1 MFNHIFKKMGLV
13 AAVTLAALSCSGFSQ
28 SDAVARAKTFMS
40 HQADVAEVNLDSIQ
54 VRSDSLEWQVYFFR
68 RQPRIPR
75 FELVAV
81 NKRTKEPRRV
91 PLR

>member
-1 MFNHIFKKMGLV
+1 MRKGISRTISFF
-13 AAVTLAALSCSGFSQ
+13 ATVTLSVSSCGGLSQ
-28 SDAVARAKTFMS
+28 SDAIARAKTFMS
-40 HQADVAEVNLDSIQ
+40 HQADAAEVNLDSID
-54 VRSDSLEWQVYFFR
+54 VRSDSIEWQVYFFR